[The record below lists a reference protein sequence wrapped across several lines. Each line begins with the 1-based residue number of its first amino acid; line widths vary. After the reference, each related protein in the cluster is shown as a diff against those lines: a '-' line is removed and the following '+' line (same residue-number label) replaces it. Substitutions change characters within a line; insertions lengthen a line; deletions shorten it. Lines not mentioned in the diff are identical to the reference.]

1 MNTKKI
7 LKYGAIAVGAY
18 LAYTLL
24 FKKKSSDANFANATG
39 GTPSWYGKY
48 VTQYGASAA
57 ADGLSYLQNLQKQP
71 NFKNL
76 TVFQQERMFVDYMKS
91 KYKTAQ
97 SSANVIAS
105 TPAPAPTQSPAPT
118 STTIASNPPIK
129 TVR

>member
-18 LAYTLL
+18 LAYTML

-39 GTPSWYGKY
+39 GTPFWYSKY

-57 ADGLSYLQNLQKQP
+57 ADGLSYIQNLMKKP

-76 TVFQQERMFVDYMKS
+76 TISQQEKMFVDYMKS

-97 SSANVIAS
+97 SSANVIS
-105 TPAPAPTQSPAPT
+105 SSPMPMPTPPPPT

-129 TVR
+129 MVR